1 MAGGAIHIAL
11 TFDDGFWA
19 PAFATMRSV
28 ALASERPGD
37 LNFHLLHKH
46 LSAAHRAELDAI
58 VAEFPGISLHDY
70 PLEGDKHFAAIKEGF
85 VFKWRRLNDMVLA
98 RLIFDRLLPS
108 EVTHL
113 IYLDCDV
120 MVRVPIE
127 ELWETDLAGKAV
139 GGVIDPNR
147 HKVMLGREF
156 REKAGIFTY
165 DQPYVNG
172 GVLLID
178 LQRWAQADL
187 MGRTAAFRE
196 QGLLDRLYYD
206 QDIINLV
213 FAGELFALDWRWNL
227 TNALPAHEAL
237 EPYIVHYS
245 GDRKPWSLIGGTA
258 FFNNYRHVMTNE
270 KYYAFMRF
278 RWRRRLDKLFRR
290 LTFRAVGRRP
300 A

>member
-1 MAGGAIHIAL
+1 MPEQAIHIAL

-19 PAFATMRSV
+19 PAFTTMRSV
-28 ALASERPGD
+28 ALSSERQAD
-37 LNFHLLHKH
+37 LNFHLLHKN
-46 LSAAHRAELDAI
+46 LSAVHRAELDAI
-58 VAEFPGISLHDY
+58 TQEFPGIRLHDY
-70 PLEGDKHFAAIKEGF
+70 ELENDAHFAAIKQGF

-98 RLIFDRLLPS
+98 RLIFDRLLPAT
-108 EVTHL
+108 VTRL

-120 MVRVPIE
+120 MVRQSIE
-127 ELWETDLAGKAV
+127 HLWETDLQGRAV

-156 REKAGIFTY
+156 REKAGIFCY
-165 DQPYVNG
+165 DQAYVNS

-178 LQRWAQADL
+178 LKRWAAADL
-187 MGRTAAFRE
+187 MGQTATFRE
-196 QGLLDRLYYD
+196 QGLLDKLYYD

-278 RWRRRLDKLFRR
+278 RWRRRFEKLWRR
-290 LTFRAVGRRP
+290 LTFRVAGRRP

>member
-1 MAGGAIHIAL
+1 MPDKAIHIAL

-19 PAFATMRSV
+19 PAFATMRSI
-28 ALASERPGD
+28 ALSSERGAD
-37 LNFHLLHKH
+37 LNFHLLHKS
-46 LSAAHRAELDAI
+46 LSAEHRAELDAI
-58 VAEFPGISLHDY
+58 AEEFPGIRLHDY
-70 PLEGDKHFAAIKEGF
+70 PLAEDRHFAEIKQGF

-98 RLIFDRLLPS
+98 RLIFDKLLPQT
-108 EVTHL
+108 VTRL

-120 MVRVPIE
+120 MVRQKIE
-127 ELWETDLAGKAV
+127 ELWETDLQGKAV

-156 REKAGIFTY
+156 KEKAGIFTY

-178 LQRWAQADL
+178 LKRWAQANL

-196 QGLLDRLYYD
+196 QGLLEKLYYD

-213 FAGELFALDWRWNL
+213 FAGDLYPLDWRWNL

-237 EPYIVHYS
+237 EPFIIHYS

-278 RWRRRLDKLFRR
+278 RWRRRLEKLFRR
-290 LTFRAVGRRP
+290 LTFRSARGP